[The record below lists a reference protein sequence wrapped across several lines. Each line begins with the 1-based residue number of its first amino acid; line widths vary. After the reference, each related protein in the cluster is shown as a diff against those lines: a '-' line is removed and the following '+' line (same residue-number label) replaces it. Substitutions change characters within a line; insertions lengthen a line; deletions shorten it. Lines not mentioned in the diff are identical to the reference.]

1 MGQWQGFSNVKE
13 ESGSA
18 LVEVSR
24 WRAQTPALRAVL
36 GAWFATLGRLPPPGL
51 ALASLDSQRFW
62 GGAWAL

>member
-36 GAWFATLGRLPPPGL
+36 GAWFATLGRLPPPRPRPCQLG
-51 ALASLDSQRFW
+51 
-62 GGAWAL
+62 